1 MKKFFLFILIIAGFL
16 AGCDPA
22 DQYPLSFK
30 YNSTTWYAGSAPTL
44 LTGGKIYINATSITQ
59 GQNPIGMTLSQYA
72 MVDTF
77 DIDSLN
83 NGFLFGASY
92 GTGYSAKLNNP
103 AKLIIKEFNPAE
115 QHIVAEFYGWLSTY
129 NRTDSVLI
137 TDGKFDLTYQQ

>member
-1 MKKFFLFILIIAGFL
+1 MKKFNLIVFTLILIL

-30 YNSTTWYAGSAPTL
+30 FNSTTWYAASAPTL

-77 DIDSLN
+77 DIDSAN
-83 NGFLFGASY
+83 NAFLFGASL
-92 GTGYSAKLNNP
+92 GSGYYAKINNP
-103 AKLIIKEFNPAE
+103 ATLIIKEFNPGN
-115 QHIVAEFYGWLSTY
+115 QHIVAEFYGWLSNA